1 MFWEKELCAMNA
13 YALRVETLEPVRAPE
28 TLEHGELVLFVVTE
42 TRKVE
47 IIEVEAFEV
56 RKAA

>member
-1 MFWEKELCAMNA
+1 MNA

-28 TLEHGELVLFVVTE
+28 TLPEGDLVLFVVPE

-56 RKAA
+56 RRAA